1 MMAHY
6 IAGPDAPSAIRCPR
20 CKRCWQP
27 NGWATV
33 NGQQVPR
40 SGDHIER
47 AFDLPGYGQ
56 AWLCHDCAG
65 DALAAVLA
73 MLAEQG
79 HRDLALAIVGVGN
92 QQLLAAALE
101 AAGLSKEGTG

>member
-1 MMAHY
+1 MTC
-6 IAGPDAPSAIRCPR
+6 DRCHIPTRQGMTVALPR
-20 CKRCWQP
+20 GETR
-27 NGWATV
+27 
-33 NGQQVPR
+33 
-40 SGDHIER
+40 
-47 AFDLPGYGQ
+47 L
-56 AWLCHDCAG
+56 LCLGCLR